1 MMQAALAL
9 ANRQPANQTSLISTP
24 THANANAQRASATA
38 LCQLPIS
45 RWNLANADVMNTN
58 TFALLTCLTSTTL
71 AASAH
76 AMRLKFLSIQ

>member
-45 RWNLANADVMNTN
+45 RWNLANADVMNTL
-58 TFALLTCLTSTTL
+58 ALLTCQ
-71 AASAH
+71 
-76 AMRLKFLSIQ
+76 LSLIHI